1 MIQFLTD
8 RNITSPIQNESPRI
22 LIRVEASRTR
32 QGRMRDDP
40 GVVVAVAA
48 ANTPTIH
55 AFNPHSQAPPST
67 GLPSMAD

>member
-1 MIQFLTD
+1 MIQFLAD
-8 RNITSPIQNESPRI
+8 RDIAGLIQDERPCI
-22 LIRVEASRTR
+22 VVGVEASWA
-32 QGRMRDDP
+32 GECGVGDDP